1 MGGTVQYNGVS
12 TTRTEVSNIPK
23 GSQMKITVILPEDEE
38 DTGKWSWDDD
48 PTCKSNER
56 ELTLETSSVIRVR
69 YINSKGVECTRMYS
83 LHVEGEG
90 TPEGY
95 ADVYAKVNSV
105 EIHDSV
111 IYAKKYA
118 NVILGMNY
126 DGFTIR
132 EWKWE
137 RSTDGK
143 RWTD

>member
-1 MGGTVQYNGVS
+1 M
-12 TTRTEVSNIPK
+12 
-23 GSQMKITVILPEDEE
+23 
-38 DTGKWSWDDD
+38 
-48 PTCKSNER
+48 
-56 ELTLETSSVIRVR
+56 IRVR

-143 RWTD
+143 RWTDLRTNCNLLEIESVAKTYYYRVTMTHPSGATIIKNFLVEVAEVDPYVIHGNLSLIHI

>member
-1 MGGTVQYNGVS
+1 MHAHV
-12 TTRTEVSNIPK
+12 
-23 GSQMKITVILPEDEE
+23 LPAR
-38 DTGKWSWDDD
+38 GRRRN
-48 PTCKSNER
+48 PPN
-56 ELTLETSSVIRVR
+56 
-69 YINSKGVECTRMYS
+69 
-83 LHVEGEG
+83 
-90 TPEGY
+90 Y

-143 RWTD
+143 RWTDLRTNCNLLEIESVAKTYYYRVTMTHPSGATIIKNFLVEVAEVDPYVIHGNQSQPGTTWCWRKVLPSACTAFRHLS